1 MASSTAKN
9 SRCTISLAQ
18 AQVPALEPEMVVVV
32 VAEVALPA
40 PVPEGDRSAPK
51 KAQPAWREWRRRR
64 LP

>member
-1 MASSTAKN
+1 MVSSTAKN

-18 AQVPALEPEMVVVV
+18 AQAPAPVPEVVVV

-51 KAQPAWREWRRRR
+51 KAQPAWREWQRRR